1 MINEASPQTLSA
13 GSTESVSSDKD
24 SASQGSA
31 PSDNRLGEKRK
42 ILQTTGADFQMI
54 YAFSDSLWLEG
65 NLSEHTVNS
74 YRLDLMRLAEW
85 LGSHGL
91 SLKNCRRDDLR
102 TYLQFR
108 LDSGI
113 GARSN
118 ARLLSSMRRLYGWL
132 IATGQLNEN
141 PASLI
146 QSPRLPRPLPK
157 SVSIEDI
164 NRLLEAPATRTPRGL
179 RDRALLEIIYAAG
192 LRVSEVLQIRMASI
206 DHEQSCLRIL
216 GKGRIER
223 LTPFG
228 ESAEHWL
235 QRYLQEARPLLL
247 KERSS
252 PYAFINNRGS
262 ALSRQRC
269 WQLIKG
275 YAKAAGLDPKISPHR
290 LRHAFA
296 THLVDG
302 GANLRAV
309 QMLLGHKNLATTQIY
324 TAVANRRLKS
334 MHRQHHPRG

>member
-1 MINEASPQTLSA
+1 M
-13 GSTESVSSDKD
+13 
-24 SASQGSA
+24 
-31 PSDNRLGEKRK
+31 
-42 ILQTTGADFQMI
+42 LQATGADFQMI
-54 YAFSDSLWLEG
+54 YAFSDSLWLED
-65 NLSEHTVNS
+65 NFSEHTVNS

-85 LGSHGL
+85 LGSRGL
-91 SLKNCRRDDLR
+91 SLKNCQRGDLR
-102 TYLQFR
+102 AYLQFR
-108 LDSGI
+108 LDIGI
-113 GARSN
+113 KARSN
-118 ARLLSSMRRLYGWL
+118 ARLLSSMRRFYGWL
-132 IATGQLNEN
+132 IATGQSNEN

-146 QSPRLPRPLPK
+146 QSPRLARPLPK
-157 SVSIEDI
+157 SVSVEDI
-164 NRLLEAPATRTPRGL
+164 NRLLEAPATGSPKGL
-179 RDRALLEIIYAAG
+179 RDRALLEIMYAAG
-192 LRVSEVLQIRMASI
+192 LRVSELTQIRMADI
-206 DHEQSCLRIL
+206 DHEQSCLRVL

-228 ESAEHWL
+228 ESAEHWF

-247 KERSS
+247 KEKSS
-252 PYAFINNRGS
+252 PYAFVSNRGS

-275 YAKAAGLDPKISPHR
+275 YARAADLDPKISPHR

-334 MHRQHHPRG
+334 VQREHHPRG